1 MELVIQRYKQA
12 ASYVRG
18 GVIVW
23 YVYGLYHPTLLSLW
37 GSGSENLVS
46 TSDTTP
52 LRLLHGRSYSLLRA
66 VCAMSEDARYL
77 RWKCGKMNG
86 SSVDRFIC
94 SCYMRRQIG
103 TDYRWLW
110 RGRRQVRPREPAVNT
125 GINMTT
131 LLYASFCRGG
141 SLINLQIKNFTRGL
155 VGSWPPTYGRRP
167 SNIYKIYSAQVRWLS
182 CPWSQSIISHCDG
195 IFFMFLMSFLLL
207 CIKCKCKME
216 SK

>member
-1 MELVIQRYKQA
+1 MKIV
-12 ASYVRG
+12 G
-18 GVIVW
+18 GCSIPPMKW
-23 YVYGLYHPTLLSLW
+23 T
-37 GSGSENLVS
+37 
-46 TSDTTP
+46 
-52 LRLLHGRSYSLLRA
+52 
-66 VCAMSEDARYL
+66 
-77 RWKCGKMNG
+77 G

-125 GINMTT
+125 GLNMTT

-167 SNIYKIYSAQVRWLS
+167 SNIYKIYSAQVRWLVLLS
-182 CPWSQSIISHCDG
+182 MESVDNISLWRN
-195 IFFMFLMSFLLL
+195 IFMFLMSFLLL